1 MLASIITVGDEIL
14 IGQIVDTNSA
24 WMAQKLNE
32 VGISVA
38 EIRSVGDDK
47 DQIICAIQEL
57 LKSTDYIFMT
67 GGLGP
72 TNDDITKKVLC
83 EMLNCDLVLNQD
95 ALVNVKEL
103 LGRRGIDI
111 NENNHN
117 QAMVPHK
124 AEVFVNK
131 LGTAPGMMFRF
142 DKKLLFSMPGVPFEM
157 QHLMTNH
164 FIPQIKN
171 SSGPQKIFHKT
182 ILTSGLPEAIL
193 AEKLANWENGLP
205 EEIRLAYLPSPG
217 FIRLRLSSYDATD
230 DLLKTLDRKVVELKS
245 IIPDN
250 FINDQ
255 NLNPDQLVSE
265 LLAKYNKTLSTAES
279 CTGGK
284 IASIITSHPGSSKIF
299 KGSVV
304 AYDNDVKVN
313 VLGVDADLV
322 EKYGA
327 VSSQVVE
334 QMASGVRR
342 LLKTDFALAT
352 SGIAGPDGGTP
363 EKPVGTV
370 WIALATPK
378 KVVSRKLLLFKQ
390 REFNIIGAANAAI
403 LMLVDELRST
413 SLNL

>member
-1 MLASIITVGDEIL
+1 MHASIITIGDEIL

-95 ALVNVKEL
+95 ALANVKEL

-124 AEVFVNK
+124 AEVFVNI

-171 SSGPQKIFHKT
+171 SSVPQKIFHKT
-182 ILTSGLPEAIL
+182 ILTTGLPEAIL
-193 AEKLANWENGLP
+193 AEKLSNWENSLP
-205 EEIRLAYLPSPG
+205 EDIKLAYLPSPG
-217 FIRLRLSSYDATD
+217 YIRLRLSLYDASD
-230 DLLKTLDRKVVELKS
+230 DLLKTLEHKVVELKS
-245 IIPDN
+245 IIPNN

-255 NLNPDQLVSE
+255 NLNPDQLVAE
-265 LLAKYNKTLSTAES
+265 LLAKLNKTLSTAES

-284 IASIITSHPGSSKIF
+284 IASIITSRPGSSSIF

-304 AYDNDVKVN
+304 AYDNDVKID
-313 VLGVDADLV
+313 VLGVDSVLV

-342 LLKTDFALAT
+342 LLKTDYALAT

-363 EKPVGTV
+363 EKPVGTA
-370 WIALATPK
+370 WIALATPI

-390 REFNIIGAANAAI
+390 REFNIIGASNAAI
-403 LMLVDELRST
+403 LMLVDELRSS
-413 SLNL
+413 SLD

>member
-1 MLASIITVGDEIL
+1 
-14 IGQIVDTNSA
+14 
-24 WMAQKLNE
+24 
-32 VGISVA
+32 
-38 EIRSVGDDK
+38 
-47 DQIICAIQEL
+47 
-57 LKSTDYIFMT
+57 
-67 GGLGP
+67 
-72 TNDDITKKVLC
+72 
-83 EMLNCDLVLNQD
+83 MLNCDLVLNQD
-95 ALVNVKEL
+95 ALTNVKEL
-103 LGRRGIDI
+103 LGRRGLGI

-117 QAMVPHK
+117 QAMVPQK

-171 SSGPQKIFHKT
+171 SSVPQKIFHKT
-182 ILTSGLPEAIL
+182 ILTTGLPEAIL

-205 EEIRLAYLPSPG
+205 GEIRLAYLPSPG
-217 FIRLRLSSYDATD
+217 FIRLRLSLYNATD

-313 VLGVDADLV
+313 VLGVEADLI

-403 LMLVDELRST
+403 LMLVDELRSS

>member
-217 FIRLRLSSYDATD
+217 FIRLRLSLYEATD
-230 DLLKTLDRKVVELKS
+230 DLLKTLERKVVELKS

-255 NLNPDQLVSE
+255 NLNPDQFVSE

>member
-1 MLASIITVGDEIL
+1 
-14 IGQIVDTNSA
+14 
-24 WMAQKLNE
+24 
-32 VGISVA
+32 
-38 EIRSVGDDK
+38 
-47 DQIICAIQEL
+47 
-57 LKSTDYIFMT
+57 
-67 GGLGP
+67 
-72 TNDDITKKVLC
+72 
-83 EMLNCDLVLNQD
+83 
-95 ALVNVKEL
+95 
-103 LGRRGIDI
+103 
-111 NENNHN
+111 
-117 QAMVPHK
+117 
-124 AEVFVNK
+124 
-131 LGTAPGMMFRF
+131 
-142 DKKLLFSMPGVPFEM
+142 
-157 QHLMTNH
+157 MTNH
-164 FIPQIKN
+164 FIPFIKN
-171 SSGPQKIFHKT
+171 NSVPQKIFHKT
-182 ILTSGLPEAIL
+182 ILTTGLPEAIL
-193 AEKLANWENGLP
+193 AEKLSNWENGLP
-205 EEIRLAYLPSPG
+205 GEIRLAYLPSPG
-217 FIRLRLSSYDATD
+217 FIRLRLSLYNATD

-313 VLGVDADLV
+313 VLGVEADLI

-403 LMLVDELRST
+403 LMLVDELRSS

>member
-1 MLASIITVGDEIL
+1 MHASIITIGDEIL

-32 VGISVA
+32 VGINVV

-47 DQIICAIQEL
+47 GQIISAIQEL
-57 LKSTDYIFMT
+57 LKSTDYVFMT

-95 ALVNVKEL
+95 ALDNVKDL

-117 QAMVPHK
+117 QAMVPQK

-171 SSGPQKIFHKT
+171 SSVPQKIFHKT
-182 ILTSGLPEAIL
+182 ILTTGLPEAIL
-193 AEKLANWENGLP
+193 AEKLTNWENGLP
-205 EEIRLAYLPSPG
+205 GEIRLAYLPSPG
-217 FIRLRLSSYDATD
+217 FIRLRLSLYDATD

-265 LLAKYNKTLSTAES
+265 LLANNNKTLSTAES

-313 VLGVDADLV
+313 VLGVEADLI

-370 WIALATPK
+370 WVALATPK

-403 LMLVDELRST
+403 LMLVDELRSS